1 VIGNKPFDIVALGE
15 LLIDFTDAGLSPAG
29 QRLYEQN
36 PGGAPANVLC
46 AAARLGMK
54 TGFIGKVGADMQGR
68 FLCGA
73 LVKEGIDVSG
83 LVMSETES
91 TTLAFVNIGKKG
103 EREFSFCRKPGADT
117 CLRWTEL
124 NEKLLNSCRIF
135 HFGSLSMTDEP
146 SRGAT
151 IAAVRAAGESGA
163 IISYDP
169 NYRAPLWPGKDMARR
184 MMLYV
189 LPLVDILKLS
199 AEEARLLT
207 GQIGAMAAFR
217 ALTSMTGACVVMT
230 MGADGA
236 ICACGGKTVEVPGFS
251 AGKAVDTTGAGDA
264 FCGALLSRICHDS
277 IGSDIGEDI
286 RFANAAAALCVT
298 KRGGIPAMPYL
309 DEVELL
315 LQTGAL

>member
-1 VIGNKPFDIVALGE
+1 MIGNKPFDIVALGE

-29 QRLYEQN
+29 QQLYEQN

-54 TGFIGKVGADMQGR
+54 TGFIGKVGSGMQGR
-68 FLCGA
+68 FLRGA

-91 TTLAFVNIGKKG
+91 TTLAFVNICKNG
-103 EREFSFCRKPGADT
+103 EREFSFCRFPGADT
-117 CLRWTEL
+117 CLRESEL
-124 NEKLLNSCRIF
+124 SGALLHGCRIF

-146 SRGAT
+146 ARSAT

-163 IISYDP
+163 LISYDP
-169 NYRAPLWPGKDMARR
+169 NYRAPLWPDESTAKG
-184 MMLYV
+184 MMLSV

-207 GQIGAMAAFR
+207 GQSGDIAAFR

-251 AGKAVDTTGAGDA
+251 VGKAVDTTGAGDA
-264 FCGALLSRICHDS
+264 FCGALLSRICRHG
-277 IGSDIGEDI
+277 IGIGIGEDI
-286 RFANAAAALCVT
+286 RFANAAAALCVA

-309 DEVELL
+309 DEVESL
-315 LQTGAL
+315 LQNGAL